1 MSRRTISGLVGL
13 VVLTLHAHGLQAAQV
28 AEAEKVQPELSE
40 SHLPPEEDLA
50 ELPSV
55 ALRSVL
61 SPALA
66 AEVFLKANAA
76 YEEGAYAKAAAGY
89 QRLVREGFDDGRV
102 QFNLGNAL
110 LRHGELGRAIA
121 SYLRSRAASPRDEDV
136 RANLDFARQSTKDAI
151 APPEPSEVLSTLFF
165 WHFALSHR
173 ELAIGLLAV
182 NLIFWAVLALGLV
195 WPSRELIRWAS
206 FLLLVLLLT
215 LATSLLVHRFLDRPL
230 AVIVP
235 QEVSAHTAPEEG
247 SVVRFKLHA
256 GTELRVQDQRPG
268 WMRVSLPDGQQGWIA
283 EEWIELVYR

>member
-1 MSRRTISGLVGL
+1 MSRWRISSLVGW
-13 VVLTLHAHGLQAAQV
+13 VVLALHCHGLQAAQV
-28 AEAEKVQPELSE
+28 VTEEGVHTEPSE
-40 SHLPPEEDLA
+40 SRPLLEEVVA

-55 ALRSVL
+55 DLHGEL

-66 AEVFLKANAA
+66 AEIFLKANAA

-89 QRLVREGFDDGRV
+89 QRLVREGFDDGRI

-121 SYLRSRAASPRDEDV
+121 SYLRSRAASPREEDV

-165 WHFALSHR
+165 WHFRLSHR
-173 ELAIGLLAV
+173 ELATGLLAV
-182 NLIFWAVLALGLV
+182 NLIFWAVLGLGLV
-195 WPSRELIRWAS
+195 WPNRELIRWTS
-206 FLLLVLLLT
+206 LLLLVLVFT
-215 LATSLLVHRFLDRPL
+215 LATSLLVHRFLDRPV

-235 QEVSAHTAPEEG
+235 QEVSAHTAPEES
-247 SVVRFKLHA
+247 SVVRFNLHA
-256 GTELRVQDQRPG
+256 GTEVRVQDQRPG